1 MLLIG
6 KNYGRGNDFVHTT
19 GVRQHG
25 EWNGKTSDIKYVK
38 KIVWILEY
46 HIEAKLKH

>member
-1 MLLIG
+1 MIG
-6 KNYGRGNDFVHTT
+6 FYDGKPGFANAAC
-19 GVRQHG
+19 VRQLG